1 MSAKNR
7 INPDH
12 YKTGHPGAPR
22 DEPTPADGQP
32 VKRRNKASDQPNFIP
47 GAAPVG
53 EREEADEETE

>member
-12 YKTGHPGAPR
+12 YKAGDPAPA
-22 DEPTPADGQP
+22 PAPPKADAEAT
-32 VKRRNKASDQPNFIP
+32 VKRRKKKTDGEPNFIP

-53 EREEADEETE
+53 ERQEPQEE

>member
-22 DEPTPADGQP
+22 EEPKPGDEQPP
-32 VKRRNKASDQPNFIP
+32 VKRRNKNTNFIP

-53 EREEADEETE
+53 ETEETEEQS

>member
-12 YKTGHPGAPR
+12 YKTGDPAPPR
-22 DEPTPADGQP
+22 ETPKNDGGEA
-32 VKRRNKASDQPNFIP
+32 VKPRKKKTSAQPNFIP

-53 EREEADEETE
+53 ETSEPEEE